1 MLDFRS
7 DKIRQEYN
15 RAGVALRLVVE
26 RCVLEFQGVTLVFRV
41 KAPATFENGL
51 HARGMACDVIL
62 ERARIETL
70 EQVAREANKRFPTDP
85 LQRQVATVITVPTNL
100 PNGKRIDVPHIHVQ
114 IPFDWISRPRAFL
127 KKYGYTSTE

>member
-41 KAPATFENGL
+41 KAPNTFENGL
-51 HARGMACDVIL
+51 HAKGMACDVIL
-62 ERARIETL
+62 ETARIETL
-70 EQVAREANKRFPTDP
+70 ERVAREANKRFPTDP

-114 IPFDWISRPRAFL
+114 IPFDWLARPRAFL